1 MDTLKSKSAA
11 KLVIPKSE
19 YLEKKILSTM
29 KTISDIV
36 GGTLGPGG
44 HPVLIER
51 QEWNLMP
58 LVTKDGVTVFRSLGF
73 QDAVE
78 HAILE
83 TARDASVR
91 TAQEAGDGTTTATI
105 LSEAFVR
112 YTKSFCKANPK
123 IPSILVIK
131 TIQKLFQDKIV
142 PAIERLKI
150 SCDFSTKEGRERL
163 FNVAKISGNGDAELA
178 ESVIKCYDITGDAG
192 NVTITE
198 STGKTSYE
206 VEKIEGYPVVS
217 GFEESAGK
225 FFSAFINEPATQ
237 RAIMEKPAFLLYFGR
252 LNDFSS
258 CYDIINRIQEAW
270 VGKYLDTANVV
281 LFAVG
286 FSESVL
292 ANLSSIFV
300 NGSNINVLPVV
311 IPKTA
316 ILNSEKHFLDDIAAV
331 TGSEIFD
338 PITNPLSNAN
348 IEDLGNLK
356 KEVQTVNNLDV
367 EVYVPMGVKAFECG
381 RYRSTVVGHCDED
394 ILLEQIDSVE
404 KAIPNAESEL
414 DTRYLQ
420 ERLAKLS
427 GGIAKLKVVGS
438 SNGELKERRDR
449 AEDAVCAVR
458 GAIKFGAVIGGGW
471 TILRI
476 AKELQDGENDEIT
489 KSIVD
494 EIINPSLL
502 TALGVLFQNAGL
514 DETEQSAK
522 VTKSVLAGDP
532 EKAFVTDIST
542 GQCVSAL
549 KAGILDSVPALQEAL
564 KNAISISTL
573 LGTVGG
579 VVVYPRDR
587 ELEIKEARDTSEF
600 NRMAQS
606 NMADERP

>member
-1 MDTLKSKSAA
+1 M
-11 KLVIPKSE
+11 
-19 YLEKKILSTM
+19 
-29 KTISDIV
+29 
-36 GGTLGPGG
+36 
-44 HPVLIER
+44 
-51 QEWNLMP
+51 
-58 LVTKDGVTVFRSLGF
+58 
-73 QDAVE
+73 
-78 HAILE
+78 
-83 TARDASVR
+83 
-91 TAQEAGDGTTTATI
+91 
-105 LSEAFVR
+105 
-112 YTKSFCKANPK
+112 
-123 IPSILVIK
+123 
-131 TIQKLFQDKIV
+131 
-142 PAIERLKI
+142 
-150 SCDFSTKEGRERL
+150 
-163 FNVAKISGNGDAELA
+163 
-178 ESVIKCYDITGDAG
+178 
-192 NVTITE
+192 
-198 STGKTSYE
+198 
-206 VEKIEGYPVVS
+206 
-217 GFEESAGK
+217 
-225 FFSAFINEPATQ
+225 
-237 RAIMEKPAFLLYFGR
+237 
-252 LNDFSS
+252 
-258 CYDIINRIQEAW
+258 
-270 VGKYLDTANVV
+270 V

-292 ANLSSIFV
+292 ANLASIFV

-381 RYRSTVVGHCDED
+381 RYRSAVVGHCDED
-394 ILLEQIDSVE
+394 ILLEQIESVE